1 MNLGAKLL
9 IALLFA
15 GGGYRVWQQHEHDVT
30 ARELA
35 AVADSNGFVPI
46 AMPDGAPQ
54 DTVVIFAA
62 LNCPSAQARRADALA
77 EQLKKMGIPF
87 RRTNNYSISRVTPEQ
102 ISLLPH
108 TNAVMGGEIPI
119 VLLNGMARNNPSVD
133 EVALEYHRDR

>member
-1 MNLGAKLL
+1 MQDPMNLVAKLL
-9 IALLFA
+9 IAALLV
-15 GGGYRVWQQHEHDVT
+15 GGAVQVWHQHEHDVT

-35 AVADSNGFVPI
+35 AVADSDGFVPI

-62 LNCPSAQARRADALA
+62 LNCPSAQARRADAMA

-102 ISLLPH
+102 MSLLPH
-108 TNAVMGGEIPI
+108 TNAVMGGEIP
-119 VLLNGMARNNPSVD
+119 
-133 EVALEYHRDR
+133 